1 MVKRI
6 FNNLRTENANNA
18 RSMPQKRD
26 PWRVRMI
33 CETELK
39 NRRDC
44 KKKLQRKPIN
54 SEKHDLRVKPQ
65 PSIPAKMILIS
76 MACFQNILS
85 TFQSGHSGECQRKI
99 TVETTVQ
106 KGIRNFVKLKC
117 ECGYSSGDYSMPPGS
132 NYAFCH
138 SIKSNG
144 LSKTKINNFISI

>member
-1 MVKRI
+1 MVKRR
-6 FNNLRTENANNA
+6 FNNLRTEIANNS
-18 RSMPQKRD
+18 RSIP
-26 PWRVRMI
+26 P
-33 CETELK
+33 
-39 NRRDC
+39 
-44 KKKLQRKPIN
+44 KKSLY
-54 SEKHDLRVKPQ
+54 DLRER
-65 PSIPAKMILIS
+65 AKKIIET
-76 MACFQNILS
+76 AKNTGGTAYKF
-85 TFQSGHSGECQRKI
+85 QRKI